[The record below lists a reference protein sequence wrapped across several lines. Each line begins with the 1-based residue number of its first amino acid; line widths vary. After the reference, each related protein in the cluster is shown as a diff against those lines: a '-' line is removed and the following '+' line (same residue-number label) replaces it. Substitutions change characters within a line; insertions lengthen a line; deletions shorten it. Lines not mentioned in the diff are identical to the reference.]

1 MVFEVEIFIFSI
13 ILELVLYLEGKL
25 RIGDES
31 VFVGRFFFF
40 SEWFF
45 CFKVEFVNICI
56 RKNMFW
62 VLWFVCFLGLLKM

>member
-31 VFVGRFFFF
+31 VFVGRFFFLV
-40 SEWFF
+40 SGFF
-45 CFKVEFVNICI
+45 D
-56 RKNMFW
+56 
-62 VLWFVCFLGLLKM
+62 LKWSL